1 MKKDS
6 PTKST
11 TSKLKRNRILVLKLI
26 TGEEIIANTNESRDK
41 FTVNEPYL
49 IVKDYRTESTLYQ
62 IDRWMP
68 YVESTSLVIEKR
80 SIITYNEPT
89 TALNQFYDYVKKAE
103 SEPDVTTQY
112 HSGQIHWAEASLR

>member
-1 MKKDS
+1 M
-6 PTKST
+6 
-11 TSKLKRNRILVLKLI
+11 KLI
-26 TGEEIIANTNESRDK
+26 TGEEIIATTNEGRDK

-49 IVKDYRTESTLYQ
+49 IVKDYREASTLYQ

-80 SIITYNEPT
+80 SIICYNEPT
-89 TALNQFYDYVKKAE
+89 TALNEFYEYVKKAE

-112 HSGQIHWAEASLR
+112 HSGQVH